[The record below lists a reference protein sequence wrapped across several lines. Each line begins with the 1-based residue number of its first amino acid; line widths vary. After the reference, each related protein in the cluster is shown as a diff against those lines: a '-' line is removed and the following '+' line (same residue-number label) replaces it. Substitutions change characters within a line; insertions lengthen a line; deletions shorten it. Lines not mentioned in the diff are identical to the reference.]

1 VGLISSGPA
10 RVLGLSDRGD
20 LSLGKRAD
28 LVVLD
33 AETRHICAALSG
45 GRISYLSGEAARRF
59 IG

>member
-1 VGLISSGPA
+1 MSVPGAGLGA
-10 RVLGLSDRGD
+10 DAWLGSLSP
-20 LSLGKRAD
+20 GKRAD

-33 AETRHICAALSG
+33 AKTRHICATLSG